1 MNTDNNDNSIQKK
14 LIVKW
19 MSITDTEIATK
30 YLTFSGLK
38 VSRTEVLLT
47 ATVNYPTFHNLRKY
61 FYH

>member
-19 MSITDTEIATK
+19 MYITNTEIAPK

-38 VSRTEVLLT
+38 VSRTKVLLT
-47 ATVNYPTFHNLRKY
+47 TTVNYPTFHNLHKY

>member
-1 MNTDNNDNSIQKK
+1 MIILNKELT
-14 LIVKW
+14 VKW
-19 MSITDTEIATK
+19 MCITNTEIAPK

-47 ATVNYPTFHNLRKY
+47 ATVNYPTFHNLHKY